1 MGQPTGQRWDLA
13 YPKHA
18 PVVASPE
25 GHALAKKL
33 RMTGRVDIAVAP
45 DRKEGRHA
53 SCSHGALTVALV
65 NVTGSEGEE
74 HLLTITHR
82 ASGFAVRE
90 AVARPGVYR
99 TYALPAT
106 AAALKAGVA
115 ACRALEQA
123 AASLGACWGEDHPYP
138 GLLALGPEDRQ
149 TAGRKIGDMLAAV
162 AFPHLEAVLDV
173 QDRRDIAARRKKLM
187 DQDREK
193 VMAQAAEA
201 MRNGWW
207 KPEATKRGVSR
218 GHAGR
223 VDLVVRGEFW
233 WQAGKLW
240 SATPAEAAERDRRL
254 GWRF

>member
-13 YPKHA
+13 YPKHT

-33 RMTGRVDIAVAP
+33 RMSGRVDIAVAP

-53 SCSHGALTVALV
+53 SCSCGDLTIALV
-65 NVTGSEGEE
+65 NVAGSEGEE

-99 TYALPAT
+99 AYDLPAT

-115 ACRALEQA
+115 ACRALEGA
-123 AASLGACWGEDHPYP
+123 AASLGAAWGEDHPYP
-138 GLLALGPEDRQ
+138 EVLKLEGDARRE
-149 TAGRKIGDMLAAV
+149 AGRRIGDMLAAV
-162 AFPHLEAVLDV
+162 AFPHLEAVLDA

-201 MRNGWW
+201 MRNGWR
-207 KPEATKRGVSR
+207 KREATKRGVSR
-218 GHAGR
+218 GHAGW

-240 SATPAEAAERDRRL
+240 AATPAEVAERDRRL
-254 GWRF
+254 DGRL